1 MRVTRSQT
9 ETRKLKSTKGRNSRT
24 VPIVDEVLP
33 YVRELLEG
41 KGPDDLVFTG
51 PKGGKL
57 WRQSFLISTHYEEV
71 GMGRTLHDLRHSAAC
86 IWLTEGVD
94 LSTVKAWL
102 GHASVATTNLY
113 LHHLGITADQAALK
127 KLNS

>member
-1 MRVTRSQT
+1 
-9 ETRKLKSTKGRNSRT
+9 
-24 VPIVDEVLP
+24 
-33 YVRELLEG
+33 
-41 KGPDDLVFTG
+41 
-51 PKGGKL
+51 
-57 WRQSFLISTHYEEV
+57 
-71 GMGRTLHDLRHSAAC
+71 MGRTLHDLRHSAAC

-113 LHHLGITADQAALK
+113 LHHLGTNADQAALT